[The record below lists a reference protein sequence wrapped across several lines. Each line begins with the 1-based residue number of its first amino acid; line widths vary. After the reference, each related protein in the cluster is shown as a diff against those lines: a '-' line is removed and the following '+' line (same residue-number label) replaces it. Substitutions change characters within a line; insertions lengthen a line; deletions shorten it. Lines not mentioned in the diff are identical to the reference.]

1 MKFGETINKF
11 SEPPHP
17 RGISIEGKLVSLRP
31 LVADKHS
38 EELFLSNALD
48 KENIN
53 WAYLPYGPFETEP
66 EYHKWIKSFEK
77 ILTLFFLQLLVK
89 NSIKRLVLQVI

>member
-38 EELFLSNALD
+38 EELFF
-48 KENIN
+48 
-53 WAYLPYGPFETEP
+53 G
-66 EYHKWIKSFEK
+66 
-77 ILTLFFLQLLVK
+77 
-89 NSIKRLVLQVI
+89 